1 MFIAWAKK
9 WASCLMS
16 TESSAQTVHVK
27 LRKADERERK
37 ERGGGGITKPEN
49 MDMAIVHILGE
60 KNHIYFYL

>member
-1 MFIAWAKK
+1 
-9 WASCLMS
+9 MS